1 MYLHYDEKNT
11 VQNDDLFDNVTKQYG
26 GLFRSDEWFVKTT
39 KFRHDNFL
47 SAYTSL
53 GGLVRPLPK
62 IIYNFVDNDQINAFA
77 TKYNDIYV
85 IAIYKGLLFKMM
97 EVTARMV
104 ANENIF
110 SNLKDSE
117 QRKHY
122 AWHLCWL
129 GMDFIFEHELS
140 HIVNGHVDYLHDSH
154 SVSVFHEFIMLN
166 QAEKL
171 VNHELQVFEMDA
183 DCTALSR
190 LCIWAKNQTDAGVM
204 KQTPI
209 FGQFCPD
216 LIMVWGD
223 IFIAMSIVF
232 RLFGDNRV
240 TDTTTFSSSHPNPRI
255 RQLILANTYRTIN
268 SEYDIGFKTED
279 LWSYIN
285 NRFHETEQAF
295 EIVTGEKTNPDIF
308 KAKYSTDHPALTQL
322 QNTWETSIRT
332 TLMPYTYFPLAE

>member
-1 MYLHYDEKNT
+1 MLD
-11 VQNDDLFDNVTKQYG
+11 DDLFDDVTKPYG
-26 GLFRSDEWFVKTT
+26 GLFHSEEWFVKATII
-39 KFRHDNFL
+39 RHDNFL
-47 SAYTSL
+47 SSYTSL
-53 GGLVRPLPK
+53 EGLVQPLPK
-62 IIYNFVDNDQINAFA
+62 IIYNFVDNNQINAFA
-77 TKYNDIYV
+77 TKKHDTYV
-85 IAIYKGLLFKMM
+85 IAVYKGLLSKMM

-104 ANENIF
+104 ADQSIF

-117 QRKHY
+117 QRKYY

-129 GMDFIFEHELS
+129 GLDFIFEHELS
-140 HIVNGHVDYLHDSH
+140 HIANGHVDYLHDSQ
-154 SVSVFHEFIMLN
+154 SVSVFHEFVMLN

-171 VNHELQVFEMDA
+171 QNHELQVFEMDA
-183 DCTALSR
+183 DCTALTR
-190 LCIWAKNQTDAGVM
+190 MCMWAKNQTDAGVM
-204 KQTPI
+204 RHTPI

-216 LIMVWGD
+216 LITVWGD

-240 TDTTTFSSSHPNPRI
+240 TDTTTYSASHPNPRI

-268 SEYDIGFKTED
+268 EENDIGFNTED

-285 NRFHETEQAF
+285 SRFHETEEAF

-322 QNTWETSIRT
+322 QNTWETTIRT
-332 TLMPYTYFPLAE
+332 KLEPYNYFPLAK